1 MKRYVLVRI
10 IRSLVSIFLVT
21 SIVIIMLYT
30 LVDNMKPFENDQSY
44 TKMKTDAKTVYR
56 LTRHEELGYLDYVTQ
71 TEMCDGAGIG
81 GEGCKLNVD
90 SSDFKKAAEFYEA
103 KGYTIGYLGT
113 GIPYGYRFYNIF
125 ELLGHFWGNFIKID
139 NPKVIDDPNIE
150 HKYYFGQTEA
160 GLPALKCSG
169 CNYKYQIYFD
179 GKFPFIHQH
188 ILTLN
193 FGISYPVKAGTP
205 ALQVITDGQGSMVQK
220 EITFPSGKVSESA
233 TILTSCK
240 YKPTLDSLEMQKF
253 TDNYADCL
261 SNYENMSMIN
271 TSYLFGILSLILEY
285 LIGLPAGMAMARTK
299 DKALDKAGIVYI
311 NVMIAVPSLAFILFM
326 KLIGFKLGLPD
337 KFPQLGFSDIKSY
350 IMPVV
355 ILSLLGTPGL
365 MMWSRRFMID
375 QSNSDYV
382 KFARAKGLSER
393 EIFRKH
399 ILKNAIIPF
408 VNGIPGSI
416 ILAISGAYITESVF
430 AIPGMGKM
438 LPDSITR
445 MNLRMIIC
453 LIFIY
458 TTLSVL
464 SIMLGDILMTWVD
477 PRIKLADG
485 GD

>member
-1 MKRYVLVRI
+1 MKRYVLVRF
-10 IRSLVSIFLVT
+10 IRSVVSIFMVT
-21 SIVIIMLYT
+21 SIVIVILYT
-30 LVDNMKPFENDQSY
+30 LIDKMKPFDNDQAY
-44 TKMKTDAKTVYR
+44 KKMKTDAKIVYR
-56 LTRHEELGYLDYVTQ
+56 MTKHEELGYLDYVSQ
-71 TEMCDGAGIG
+71 ADMCAGAGVN
-81 GEGCKLNVD
+81 GEGCKLD
-90 SSDFKKAAEFYEA
+90 PTGSEFQQAKAFYEN
-103 KGYTIGYLGT
+103 KGYTVETLST
-113 GIPYGYRFYNIF
+113 GVPYGYRFYNIF
-125 ELLGHFWGNFIKID
+125 ELLGNFWGNFIKID
-139 NPKVIDDPNIE
+139 NPNVVNDPNIE

-205 ALQVITDGQGSMVQK
+205 ALQVITDGQGALVQT
-220 EITFPSGKVSESA
+220 EQTFPSGKVSSSA
-233 TILTSCK
+233 SILTSCK
-240 YKPTLDSLEMQKF
+240 YKPSLDELEKQKF

-261 SNYENMSMIN
+261 SSYESLSMIN

-285 LIGLPAGMAMARTK
+285 LIGLPAGMAMARNK
-299 DKALDKAGIVYI
+299 DKVVDKAGIVYI
-311 NVMIAVPSLAFILFM
+311 NVLIAVPSLAFILFM
-326 KLIGFKLGLPD
+326 KQIGFKLGMPD
-337 KFPQLGFSDIKSY
+337 KFPQLGFGNIKSY
-350 IMPVV
+350 VMPVV
-355 ILSLLGTPGL
+355 ILALMGTPGL

-375 QSNSDYV
+375 QSNADYV

-416 ILAISGAYITESVF
+416 ILAIGGAYITESVF

-438 LPDSITR
+438 LPDSISRT
-445 MNLRMIIC
+445 NLRMIIC

-458 TTLSVL
+458 TSLSVI
-464 SIMLGDILMTWVD
+464 SVMLGDILMTWVD
-477 PRIKLADG
+477 PRIRLSDG